1 MTYEQAHNILH
12 DMEPEEKGFIPPP
25 PLTAGGAV
33 KRGSISGLKKDLSVL
48 TKLARKLR
56 IRRDNS
62 GAVDLSGGDRGSEL
76 KFVLD
81 ESGNPTKVIA
91 KKELEIH
98 HTIAELMILANSF
111 VAETI
116 YTHFPDTSL
125 LRIHGYAKVDSF
137 VELESLMK
145 ASGIKFDGRSN
156 KSLAQSLN
164 EARRKG
170 AGSINDSLFQALATR
185 AMSEAQYICTGDYD
199 GDSGLSHYGLGIGF
213 YTHFTSPIRRYADMI
228 VHRLLMESLVK
239 HEDNSGQPPAL
250 SASTPNSL
258 LPESNAIS
266 VLNGEGIQHKSSGLD
281 LGSDDLDDDDDD
293 DDFLDSLI
301 EGAEELALGPEKA
314 NGREG
319 QSTER
324 AADDKETN
332 SQKPLYETTELA
344 KTCNVLNSQNRIAK
358 LSSMECQR
366 LFLSL
371 FFRENKTEVTRAVV
385 TDLRQNGLIV
395 YVPKYD
401 MKGPIFLSD
410 REGNVQVDPSLFGLP
425 STSGLPSSS
434 GFANLEACR
443 MFPDGH
449 CKLYNDNDEEKSKI
463 EIALPGGKTILSFRR
478 LDVVTVQLSCD
489 LSNVI
494 ARVPPPRLHLVS
506 MDKKFKMKTATP
518 SAESKKSNIVPH
530 NSQPV
535 TTFSSPPGLGNTL
548 SMFQVLSSIP
558 IADLNNVNPRF
569 SSSRNIK
576 KVKDRVQRIKGRL
589 YLNGFKAEELQSE
602 LNGQDLDFGKQT
614 SLTDQA
620 RVGDFDASR
629 QIEREATLRM
639 QRKAAE
645 RRNDKKS
652 KATKRK

>member
-1 MTYEQAHNILH
+1 
-12 DMEPEEKGFIPPP
+12 
-25 PLTAGGAV
+25 LT
-33 KRGSISGLKKDLSVL
+33 
-48 TKLARKLR
+48 RKLR
-56 IRRDNS
+56 TRRDNS

-81 ESGNPTKVIA
+81 ESGNPTKVMP

-125 LRIHGYAKVDSF
+125 LRVHGYAKVDSF
-137 VELESLMK
+137 DELESLMK

-164 EARRKG
+164 EARSKG

-239 HEDNSGQPPAL
+239 REENSGQPPAL

-266 VLNGEGIQHKSSGLD
+266 VLNGEGIQHKSSGLE
-281 LGSDDLDDDDDD
+281 LGSDNLDDDDDD
-293 DDFLDSLI
+293 DAFLDSLI

-324 AADDKETN
+324 ATDDKETN
-332 SQKPLYETTELA
+332 TQKSIYETTELA

-371 FFRENKTEVTRAVV
+371 FFRENKTEVTRAVI
-385 TDLRQNGLIV
+385 TDLRQNGMIV

-401 MKGPIFLSD
+401 MKGPIFLTD
-410 REGNVQVDPSLFGLP
+410 REGNVQVDPSLLGLP
-425 STSGLPSSS
+425 STSGLPPSS
-434 GFANLEACR
+434 GFANFEACR

-449 CKLYNDNDEEKSKI
+449 CNLDICNDEEKSKI
-463 EIALPGGKTILSFRR
+463 EIALPGGKSIISFRR

-506 MDKKFKMKTATP
+506 MDKKFKMKTATTTH
-518 SAESKKSNIVPH
+518 SSGESKKSNIFPR

-535 TTFSSPPGLGNTL
+535 TTFLSPPGLGNTL

-558 IADLNNVNPRF
+558 IADLNNVPPRF

-576 KVKDRVQRIKGRL
+576 KVKDRVQTIKGRL

-602 LNGQDLDFGKQT
+602 FHGQDLDFGKHT

-629 QIEREATLRM
+629 RIEKEATSRM
-639 QRKAAE
+639 QRIAAE
-645 RRNDKKS
+645 RRNAKKS